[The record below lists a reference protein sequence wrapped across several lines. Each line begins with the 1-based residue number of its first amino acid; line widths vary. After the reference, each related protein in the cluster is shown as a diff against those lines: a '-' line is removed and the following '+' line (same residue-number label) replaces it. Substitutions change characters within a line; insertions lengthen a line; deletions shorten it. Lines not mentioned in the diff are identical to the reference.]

1 MVIELPSFNDAFL
14 RSLIASEFSSA
25 FELIRSSI
33 KLSFPS
39 SINSP
44 SPLIAIM
51 SYLPAGISPGI
62 S

>member
-14 RSLIASEFSSA
+14 RSLIAFEFSSA

-44 SPLIAIM
+44 SPLIAKK
-51 SYLPAGISPGI
+51 SYLPAGISAGKK
-62 S
+62 